1 MDCKRAAEAIV
12 LDHYGELEP
21 DEKARLEDHLEACP
35 KCAAERKAMEKV
47 FALVDACAP
56 AETPLPDP
64 ERTWREIQKKI
75 QAGSAF
81 GRRPR
86 AFGWRWAWAAP
97 VFALVLLAGIF
108 IGRTWFRPQGTPQPA
123 AIQAAAAGLSL
134 KPVMASY
141 FENLRPILMDYA
153 NVSNGAPSGRTIVV
167 EEKVIRDLLLEN
179 IVLKRRLAGKDP
191 AAAEL
196 LDDLDLI
203 LKEISH
209 RDAPDA
215 ASAGTIRDLIR
226 QRDVLFKM
234 NIIKTL

>member
-1 MDCKRAAEAIV
+1 V
-12 LDHYGELEP
+12 LF
-21 DEKARLEDHLEACP
+21 R
-35 KCAAERKAMEKV
+35 
-47 FALVDACAP
+47 
-56 AETPLPDP
+56 
-64 ERTWREIQKKI
+64 
-75 QAGSAF
+75 S
-81 GRRPR
+81 R

-97 VFALVLLAGIF
+97 AFALVLLAGMV
-108 IGRTWFRPQGTPQPA
+108 IGRTWVRPQGTPQPA
-123 AIQAAAAGLSL
+123 AVQAATAGPSL
-134 KPVMASY
+134 GPVMASY
-141 FENLRPILMDYA
+141 FENLKPILMDYA